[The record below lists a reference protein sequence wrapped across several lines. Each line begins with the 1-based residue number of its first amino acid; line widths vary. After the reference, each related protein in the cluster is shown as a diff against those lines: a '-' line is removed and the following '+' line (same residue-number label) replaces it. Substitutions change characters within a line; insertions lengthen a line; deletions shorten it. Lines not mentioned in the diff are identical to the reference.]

1 MTQKPRRTQML
12 EKLIADARRIHPRR
26 RIIMIA
32 LVLATALYLTTLKE
46 GGEQERATKAV
57 ANSISAQQ
65 RQATN
70 GEIIAAMERD
80 FGGPSSNKDQVALVA
95 RVGGTILEKTDAGK
109 AAKPM
114 KVILLAEPD
123 HINIYGLSSGEIYI
137 TTALLNRMQ
146 TEGQLASMLAHAASH
161 VMVTDGLAVLP
172 ANPKIAKPLWQYRPE
187 VETKAD
193 VLTIKLLSQAGY
205 DPHAFGRALTILAEA
220 YHAGADA
227 SFFTTH
233 PSAPDRE
240 KGIEAAIKQVY
251 PDGLPEILSK

>member
-1 MTQKPRRTQML
+1 MKQKPRRTLML

-26 RIIMIA
+26 RIIMVA

-57 ANSISAQQ
+57 ASSISAQQ
-65 RQATN
+65 REATN
-70 GEIIAAMERD
+70 AEIIAAMERD
-80 FGGPSSNKDQVALVA
+80 FGGESANKDQVALVA
-95 RVGGTILEKTDAGK
+95 RVANTLREKTDAGK
-109 AAKPM
+109 AAKPIN
-114 KVILLAEPD
+114 VILLAEPD

-137 TTALLNRMQ
+137 TTALLNRMR
-146 TEGQLASMLAHAASH
+146 TEGQLASMLAHAAAH
-161 VMVTDGLAVLP
+161 AMVADGLAVLP
-172 ANPKIAKPLWQYRPE
+172 PNPKIPKPIWQYRPE
-187 VETKAD
+187 AETRAD
-193 VLTIKLLSQAGY
+193 VLTIKLMSQAGY
-205 DPHAFGRALTILAEA
+205 DPYAFGRALTILAEA

-240 KGIEAAIKQVY
+240 KGIEAAITQVY